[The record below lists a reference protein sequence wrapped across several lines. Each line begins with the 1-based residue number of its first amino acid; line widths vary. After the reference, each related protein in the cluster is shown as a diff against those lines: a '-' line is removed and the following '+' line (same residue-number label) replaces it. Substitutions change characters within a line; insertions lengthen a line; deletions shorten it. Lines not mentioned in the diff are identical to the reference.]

1 MNLLRQKTVVLSAL
15 GHLSIDILA
24 GAVNVLLTFLS
35 VPLGM
40 SNALLGVASALFT
53 ISGSLTQPLFGHI
66 ADRLGGRRLVIG
78 GLAWFGGLYLLGLWL
93 PGWATV
99 VLVIVA
105 SLGGSA
111 FHPAGFTEVLQSS
124 AARNSGKVNSAGSIF
139 LVAGMTGFFLGPLAA
154 GALLGAWGVRGMSIL
169 PAFVL
174 LLAALS
180 FWFFKSPNPS
190 EEKEKDPE
198 PSNLAAGVPAPATG
212 FVLPVLL
219 MVGFIN
225 AMQGWAQQNMF
236 IFLPKYLADLG
247 QPAALYGFVTALFAG
262 FFAIGNL
269 SGGYLADRI
278 GRRRVMLG
286 GVILASIPFFLID
299 RVGLSAWVFVLVPL
313 AGLFSG
319 APYGVTV
326 VLTQDVIP
334 GGRAAASGWALGFTF
349 TVGAL
354 GVIVSGLFAD
364 RFGLQPIFALNA
376 ALCLAA
382 AVGVALSKPAF
393 ISPNANSKSQIAQP

>member
-1 MNLLRQKTVVLSAL
+1 LNLFRQKTVLLSAL

-24 GAVNVLLTFLS
+24 GAVNVLLAFLS

-40 SNALLGVASALFT
+40 SNAVLGLSGSLFT
-53 ISGSLTQPLFGHI
+53 ISGSLTQPLFGHF
-66 ADRLGGRRLVIG
+66 ADRLGGRKMVIG
-78 GLAWFGGLYLLGLWL
+78 GLAWFGGLFLLALWL

-99 VLVIVA
+99 VLVIIA

-124 AARNSGKVNSAGSIF
+124 AAQRSGKVNSAGSIF
-139 LVAGMTGFFLGPLAA
+139 LVAGLAGFFLGPLAA
-154 GALLGAWGVRGMSIL
+154 GALLDTWGVRGMSIL

-174 LLAALS
+174 LIAGLS
-180 FWFFKSPNPS
+180 FWFFHSPKRSEASGEDAVTVPS
-190 EEKEKDPE
+190 TSAVET
-198 PSNLAAGVPAPATG
+198 PASVTKV
-212 FVLPVLL
+212 VLPVLL

-225 AMQGWAQQNMF
+225 AMQGWSQQNMF
-236 IFLPKYLADLG
+236 VFLPKYLADLG
-247 QPAALYGFVTALFAG
+247 QPAAVYGLLSAMFAG

-278 GRRRVMLG
+278 GRRWVILV
-286 GVILASIPFFLID
+286 GVLLASIPFFLIG
-299 RVGLSAWVFVLVPL
+299 RVGLSPWTFFLVPL
-313 AGLFSG
+313 AGLLSG
-319 APYGVTV
+319 VPYGVTV
-326 VLTQDVIP
+326 ILTQDVIP

-376 ALCLAA
+376 VLCLAS
-382 AVGVALSKPAF
+382 AVGVVLSKPAF
-393 ISPNANSKSQIAQP
+393 APQGVAHSTQA

>member
-1 MNLLRQKTVVLSAL
+1 LNLFRQKTVLLSAL

-40 SNALLGVASALFT
+40 SNAVLGLSGSLFT
-53 ISGSLTQPLFGHI
+53 LSGSLTQPLFGHF
-66 ADRLGGRRLVIG
+66 ADRLGGRKMVIG
-78 GLAWFGGLYLLGLWL
+78 GLAWFGGLFLLGLWL

-99 VLVIVA
+99 VLVIIA

-111 FHPAGFTEVLQSS
+111 FHPAGFSEVLQSS
-124 AARNSGKVNSAGSIF
+124 AAQRSGKVNSAGSIF

-154 GALLGAWGVRGMSIL
+154 GALLDSWGVRGMSIL

-174 LLAALS
+174 LLAVLS
-180 FWFFKSPNPS
+180 FWFFHSPKPS
-190 EEKEKDPE
+190 EAPGEDAVTDPSASAVE
-198 PSNLAAGVPAPATG
+198 TPVSVTKV
-212 FVLPVLL
+212 VLPVLL

-225 AMQGWAQQNMF
+225 AMQGWSQQNMF
-236 IFLPKYLADLG
+236 VFLPKYLADLG
-247 QPAALYGFVTALFAG
+247 QPAALYGLLSAMFAG

-278 GRRRVMLG
+278 GRRRVILA
-286 GVILASIPFFLID
+286 GVLLASIPYILIG
-299 RVGLSAWVFVLVPL
+299 RVGLSPWIFFLVPL
-313 AGLFSG
+313 AGLLSG
-319 APYGVTV
+319 VPYGVTV

-349 TVGAL
+349 TIGAL

-376 ALCLAA
+376 VLCLAS
-382 AVGVALSKPAF
+382 AVGVVLSKPAF
-393 ISPNANSKSQIAQP
+393 APHGVAHSTQA

>member
-1 MNLLRQKTVVLSAL
+1 MNLLRHKTVLLSAL

-40 SNALLGVASALFT
+40 SNAVLGLAGSLFT
-53 ISGSLTQPLFGHI
+53 ISGSLTQPFFGHI
-66 ADRLGGRRLVIG
+66 ADRLGGRRMVIG

-111 FHPAGFTEVLQSS
+111 FHPAGFTEVLQSK
-124 AARNSGKVNSAGSIF
+124 AALHSGKVNSAGSLF
-139 LVAGMTGFFLGPLAA
+139 LVAGMAGFFLGPLAA

-174 LLAALS
+174 LLAVLS
-180 FWFFKSPNPS
+180 LWFFRSPGPTEVQG
-190 EEKEKDPE
+190 EEKDT
-198 PSNLAAGVPAPATG
+198 SQSSHATG
-212 FVLPVLL
+212 VSAPVKNFVWPVLL

-225 AMQGWAQQNMF
+225 AMQGWSQQNMF
-236 IFLPKYLADLG
+236 VFLPKYLADLG
-247 QPAALYGFVTALFAG
+247 QPAAIYGFLSALFAG
-262 FFAIGNL
+262 FFAIGSL

-278 GRRRVMLG
+278 GRRRVILV
-286 GVILASIPFFLID
+286 GVILASIPFFLIG
-299 RVGLSAWVFVLVPL
+299 RVGLSPWVFALVPL

-376 ALCLAA
+376 ILCLSA
-382 AVGVALSKPAF
+382 AVGAALSQPVF
-393 ISPNANSKSQIAQP
+393 SPTESASKI

>member
-1 MNLLRQKTVVLSAL
+1 MNLLRQKTVLLSAL

-24 GAVNVLLTFLS
+24 GAVNVLLAFLS
-35 VPLGM
+35 IPLGM
-40 SNALLGVASALFT
+40 SNALLGLSGSLFT
-53 ISGSLTQPLFGHI
+53 ISGSLTQPLFGHF
-66 ADRLGGRRLVIG
+66 ADRLGGRKMVIG
-78 GLAWFGGLYLLGLWL
+78 GLAWFGGLFLLALWL

-105 SLGGSA
+105 SLGGSS

-124 AARNSGKVNSAGSIF
+124 AAQRSGKVNSAGSIF
-139 LVAGMTGFFLGPLAA
+139 LVAGMAGFFLGPLAA
-154 GALLGAWGVRGMSIL
+154 GALLDTWGVRGMSIL

-174 LLAALS
+174 LLAGLS
-180 FWFFKSPNPS
+180 FWFFHSPKGS
-190 EEKEKDPE
+190 EALGED
-198 PSNLAAGVPAPATG
+198 ADRDPATSAAAAPVSVRKI
-212 FVLPVLL
+212 VLPVLL

-225 AMQGWAQQNMF
+225 AMQGWSQQNMF
-236 IFLPKYLADLG
+236 VFLPKYLADLG
-247 QPAALYGFVTALFAG
+247 QPAALYGFLSALFAG

-278 GRRRVMLG
+278 GRRRVILAG
-286 GVILASIPFFLID
+286 ALLASIPFFLIG
-299 RVGLSAWVFVLVPL
+299 RVGLSPWIFVLVPL
-313 AGLFSG
+313 VGLFSG

-349 TVGAL
+349 TIGAL

-376 ALCLAA
+376 VLCLACA
-382 AVGVALSKPAF
+382 AGVVLSKPVFA
-393 ISPNANSKSQIAQP
+393 PQGVAPGTQA